1 MAQVLRDYYEVLGV
15 QRDSDADE
23 IGRAFRALAQ
33 ELDPQVSREPD
44 AAARF
49 RELVEAYDVLSSRR
63 SKLLYDRLGYRGLRS
78 GGFVPGFRHG
88 RPDERVVAAIELD
101 FDRARNGTTATLRST
116 VTQPCA
122 RCRGA
127 GAEPG
132 TEIHT
137 CERCGGR
144 GRTRRRL
151 ERGGVHLPQLQICP
165 DCRGTGHRF
174 ARPCGACS
182 GSGEQIVE
190 RVSTVRV
197 PPGVRSGERLH
208 VEGIGDVVVRV
219 RPRAIDRMPV
229 RLTVAALLL
238 AAIGVLVYMLL
249 GG

>member
-1 MAQVLRDYYEVLGV
+1 MAQVMRDYYEVLGV
-15 QRDSDADE
+15 RRDSEADE
-23 IGRAFRALAQ
+23 IKRAFRALAQ
-33 ELDPQVSREPD
+33 ELDPDVSREPD

-78 GGFVPGFRHG
+78 GFVSGFRSG

-101 FDRARNGTTATLRST
+101 FFRAQHGTTATLRST
-116 VTQPCA
+116 LTEPCA

-132 TEIHT
+132 TEVHR

-144 GRTRRRL
+144 GRTRRRV
-151 ERGGVHLPQLQICP
+151 ERGGVHLPQLQLCP
-165 DCRGTGHRF
+165 DCHGTGQEF
-174 ARPCGACS
+174 VRPSGACS
-182 GSGEQIVE
+182 GTGEQIVE

-208 VEGIGDVVVRV
+208 VEGSGDVVVRV
-219 RPRAIDRMPV
+219 RPRRRDSMPV
-229 RLTVAALLL
+229 RLLAAALLL
-238 AAIGVLVYMLL
+238 AAIGVLVYILL
-249 GG
+249 SG

>member
-15 QRDSDADE
+15 RRDSDADE
-23 IGRAFRALAQ
+23 IARAFRALAQ
-33 ELDPQVSREPD
+33 ELHPEMSPEPD

-63 SKLLYDRLGYRGLRS
+63 SKLLYDRLGFRGLRS
-78 GGFVPGFRHG
+78 GGFVPGFRSGH
-88 RPDERVVAAIELD
+88 PDEQVVAAVDVD
-101 FDRARNGTTATLRST
+101 FSRARDGTTATLRST
-116 VTQPCA
+116 VTEPCP

-132 TEIHT
+132 TEVHR

-165 DCRGTGHRF
+165 ACRGTGRRF
-174 ARPCGACS
+174 VRPCRACS
-182 GSGEQIVE
+182 GSGERIVE

-197 PPGVRSGERLH
+197 PPGVRNGERLH
-208 VEGIGDVVVRV
+208 VAGIGDVVVRV
-219 RPRAIDRMPV
+219 RPRAIDSLPV
-229 RLTVAALLL
+229 RLLAAAVLL
-238 AAIGVLVYMLL
+238 AAIGILVYALL
-249 GG
+249 SG